1 MPDPQQVL
9 LAHGGGGVLMRDLI
23 RDRIVAQLGNP
34 VLDRLDDGAALACP
48 TSRVAFTS
56 DSYVV
61 KPIFFRGGDI
71 GRLAVCGTVNDLAMI
86 GGKPRWLSLSL
97 IIEEGLP
104 IEELDRV
111 LASVKQ
117 AADEANVVVVTGD
130 TKVVE
135 RGSADK
141 LFINTAGVGE
151 LDEDVQ
157 LASANAQPGDCVI
170 INGYLGDHGVAILSQ
185 REGIEFD
192 TPVTSDVAPLAGLV
206 QEMLVVTREIHCLR
220 DPTRGGLAS
229 TLNEVASASEV
240 GIVLY
245 EEAIPVREEV
255 RAACD
260 MLGLDVLSVANEGKL
275 LAVCPAAHAEALLAK
290 MKQHPLGAHACIIG
304 EVAAD
309 MPGTVLLETG
319 IGGRRIVDVPY
330 GEQLPRIC

>member
-1 MPDPQQVL
+1 MPDPQEVL

-23 RDRIVAQLGNP
+23 RDRIVARLGNP

-157 LASANAQPGDCVI
+157 ISSANAQPGDRVI
-170 INGYLGDHGVAILSQ
+170 LNGYLGDHGVAILSQ

-206 QEMLVVTREIHCLR
+206 QKMLAVTREIHCLR

-229 TLNEVASASEV
+229 TLNEVTSASQV
-240 GIVLY
+240 GILLY

-290 MKQHPLGAHACIIG
+290 MKQHPLAGQACIIG
-304 EVAAD
+304 EVTAD